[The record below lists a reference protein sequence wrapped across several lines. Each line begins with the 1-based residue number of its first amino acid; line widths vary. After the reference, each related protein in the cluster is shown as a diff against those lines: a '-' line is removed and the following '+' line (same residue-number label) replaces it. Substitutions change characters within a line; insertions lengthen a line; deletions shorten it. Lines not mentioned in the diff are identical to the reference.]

1 MGDPRPSIS
10 VVICTRDRPDSLGP
24 TLDSLAGQDYPRFEV
39 LVVDQSREATTRELV
54 EERARDDRRFRYVRL
69 DAAGLSRAYNAGIR
83 EAWSEVLAF
92 TDDDCTVRADWL
104 AAVARAFDRHPEV
117 DLLYGQVLVPP
128 SLEGAENTEGF
139 TPALPISE
147 RRVLARGRG
156 FRVFGMGANF
166 AARRRLFERVGLFD
180 EILGGG
186 GPVEAAPGFHLVYRV
201 YRAGGATLLEPEVLV
216 YHHGF
221 RSHAEWPATLR
232 SYGIGVGGFYLKHVR
247 AGDLYAVRL
256 LLSHLAVWVGRSL
269 WRRADWTY
277 VRSVFMGMRRSF
289 EFGVDRRR
297 RLYVRGTG

>member
-10 VVICTRDRPDSLGP
+10 VLVCPRDRSRRIGP
-24 TLDSLAGQDYPRFEV
+24 TLDSLAAQDYPRWEA
-39 LVVDQSREATTRELV
+39 LVVDQSREPATRAMV
-54 EERARDDRRFRYVRL
+54 EARAREDRRFRYVRL
-69 DAAGLSRAYNAGIR
+69 DEAGLSRAYNAGVR
-83 EAWSEVLAF
+83 EAWSDLLAF
-92 TDDDCTVRADWL
+92 TDDDCTAPAGWL
-104 AAVARAFDRHPEV
+104 AAIARAFDRHPDV

-128 SLEGAENTEGF
+128 SLAEAENAAGF
-139 TPALPISE
+139 TPALPIPE
-147 RRVLARGRG
+147 RRILGRGRG
-156 FRVFGMGANF
+156 FQVFGMGADF
-166 AARRRLFERVGLFD
+166 AARRRVFERVGLFD

-186 GPVEAAPGFHLVYRV
+186 GPLESSQDFDFVYRV

-256 LLSHLAVWVGRSL
+256 LLSHLAVWIGRSL

-277 VRSVFMGMRRSF
+277 VRGVFRGMRRSL
-289 EFGVDRRR
+289 EFRVDRRR
-297 RLYVRGTG
+297 RLYVRGAG